1 MSRRGKN
8 SNILCSV
15 CRALFLT
22 FLLVTLLS
30 VPFYFFGYSNTSE
43 HESIASLDTHGDSE
57 HDGHGG
63 HGHRSSNCG
72 PVSCSPATPNSSAP
86 TVARSA
92 ASTWVPID
100 DAKLSSIYLDRD
112 PPIPRL
118 ENSRA

>member
-8 SNILCSV
+8 PNNLSSD

-30 VPFYFFGYSNTSE
+30 VPIYFFGNSNTSE
-43 HESIASLDTHGDSE
+43 HQSIASLDSHGDSE

-72 PVSCSPATPNSSAP
+72 PISCSPATTNPSAP

-92 ASTWVPID
+92 VFTWVPID
-100 DAKLSSIYLDRD
+100 DTMLSSIYLDRD

-118 ENSRA
+118 GNSRA

>member
-22 FLLVTLLS
+22 FLLATLLS
-30 VPFYFFGYSNTSE
+30 VPNYFLGGFNTTE
-43 HESIASLDTHGDSE
+43 HPSITSLDHYGDSE

-72 PVSCSPATPNSSAP
+72 PVSCSPATPNSSAS

-92 ASTWVPID
+92 VSTWVPIGD
-100 DAKLSSIYLDRD
+100 TKLSSIYLDRD

-118 ENSRA
+118 GNSRA